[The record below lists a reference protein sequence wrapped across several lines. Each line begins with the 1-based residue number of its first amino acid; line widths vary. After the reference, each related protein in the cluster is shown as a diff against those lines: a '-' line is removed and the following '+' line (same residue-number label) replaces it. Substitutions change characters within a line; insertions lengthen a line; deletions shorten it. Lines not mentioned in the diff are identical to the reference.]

1 MTGNKEPRSKHE
13 YHITGNA
20 AIFSGE
26 FKEST
31 VTANIDTPGTDP
43 LERLSEVL
51 TRIIQSL
58 AENSSPDVP
67 PEACE
72 EASQAATA
80 LKRDL
85 PNLRKTEPGTRTTL
99 RKRVKA
105 LIDLLAPVAEI
116 IAGAAALDGILHQL

>member
-67 PEACE
+67 PEARE

>member
-1 MTGNKEPRSKHE
+1 MTGNKKPGSKHE
-13 YHITGNA
+13 YHIAGNA

-26 FKEST
+26 FKESP
-31 VTANIDTPGTDP
+31 VTANIDTQGTDP

-58 AENSSPDVP
+58 AENSSPNVP
-67 PEACE
+67 PAVRE
-72 EASQAATA
+72 EASRAATA
-80 LKRDL
+80 LKCDL
-85 PNLRKTEPGTRTTL
+85 PNLRKTEPRTRTTL

-105 LIDLLAPVAEI
+105 LIGLLAPVAEI